1 MLHRPVSSKD
11 QLAPETSTLQRPVSS
26 RDQLAPETSWLQST
40 TVQHPHYNTT
50 TLKNNGDQKLQRP
63 FNSRDQK
70 VPETLSQQR
79 PLNTRDQKHQ
89 RPKAPETISRLRPF
103 SSRDLFIQE
112 TKPETEIIEPT
123 RSGPP
128 PNNTRTEYRALD
140 WPGPWFRPFPSTPLT
155 HCSELV
161 LRYPL
166 ALVFHSHPNTK
177 HITQRTTTCPPNT
190 AL

>member
-40 TVQHPHYNTT
+40 TLQHPHCNTT
-50 TLKNNGDQKLQRP
+50 TPKNNGDQKLQRP

-89 RPKAPETISRLRPF
+89 RPKAPETIDHLT
-103 SSRDLFIQE
+103 QE
-112 TKPETEIIEPT
+112 AKPETEIIEPT
-123 RSGPP
+123 SSGPP
-128 PNNTRTEYRALD
+128 PNSTHTLKQHPPPQKTESAR
-140 WPGPWFRPFPSTPLT
+140 STGL
-155 HCSELV
+155 
-161 LRYPL
+161 
-166 ALVFHSHPNTK
+166 
-177 HITQRTTTCPPNT
+177 
-190 AL
+190 